1 MRTAFF
7 IDGYNLFYGLL
18 AGTDY
23 KWLDLPALLTHITK
37 IQNPASETLQV
48 NYFTSPVLPG
58 LATLGIQSKEA
69 QDTYIRA
76 LKAKGVTVTLGKHR
90 LEHGTA
96 PRYIDKHTPAS
107 RQDKVDI
114 WDLEEKQTDVSLAI
128 GMYRLLSQ
136 QQNLQ
141 ADERIEQI
149 VLVSADTDMTPA
161 LKAIQEDFPE
171 ITVGIILPHR
181 EGIYRGVPGS
191 LNNYAHWVRKNVKI
205 AELQA
210 HQFPDRVP
218 TKKKPA
224 IKPHYW

>member
-18 AGTDY
+18 AGTPY

-37 IQNPASETLQV
+37 IQNPASETIQV
-48 NYFTSPVLPG
+48 NYFTSPVLPT
-58 LATLGIQSKEA
+58 LATLGIKSKEA

-114 WDLEEKQTDVSLAI
+114 WDLEEKQTDVSLAV
-128 GMYRLLSQ
+128 GMYRLLSK
-136 QQNLQ
+136 QQNLK
-141 ADERIEQI
+141 ADERIKQI
-149 VLVSADTDMTPA
+149 VMVSADTDMTPA
-161 LKAIQEDFPE
+161 LKAIKEDFPE

-181 EGIYRGVPGS
+181 EGIQRGVPGS
-191 LNNYAHWVRKNVKI
+191 LENHSDWIRRQVKTD
-205 AELQA
+205 ELLS
-210 HQFPDRVP
+210 HQFPERVP
-218 TKKKPA
+218 TNKKPA
-224 IKPHYW
+224 IKPDYW

>member
-18 AGTDY
+18 AGTPY

-37 IQNPASETLQV
+37 IQNPASETIQV
-48 NYFTSPVLPG
+48 NYFTSPVLPS
-58 LATLGIQSKEA
+58 LATLGIKSKEA

-76 LKAKGVTVTLGKHR
+76 LIAKGVTVTLGKHR
-90 LEHGTA
+90 IEHGTA
-96 PRYIDKHTPAS
+96 PRYIDKHTPPS
-107 RQDKVDI
+107 RQNKVDI
-114 WDLEEKQTDVSLAI
+114 WDLEEKQTDVSVAV
-128 GMYRLLSQ
+128 GMYRLLSK

-141 ADERIEQI
+141 ADERIKQI

-161 LKAIQEDFPE
+161 LKAIKEDFPE

-181 EGIYRGVPGS
+181 EGIQRGVPGS
-191 LNNYAHWVRKNVKI
+191 LENYSHWIRRQVKND
-205 AELQA
+205 ELYS
-210 HQFPDRVP
+210 HQFPARVP

-224 IKPHYW
+224 IKPDYW

>member
-23 KWLDLPALLTHITK
+23 KWLDLTALLTHITK
-37 IQNPASETLQV
+37 IQNPASETLLV
-48 NYFTSPVLPG
+48 NYFTSPVLPS

-76 LKAKGVTVTLGKHR
+76 LKAKAVTVTLGKHR

-114 WDLEEKQTDVSLAI
+114 WDLEEKQTDVSIAI

-136 QQNLQ
+136 QQNFQ
-141 ADERIEQI
+141 ANERIAQI

-161 LKAIQEDFPE
+161 LKAIREDFPE

-181 EGIYRGVPGS
+181 EGIDRGVPGS
-191 LNNYAHWVRKNVKI
+191 LDNYAHWVRKTVKI